1 MSRKFTYILRWCG
14 YGFLLMAG
22 LDILQSFVPLQISS
36 PLWGMATMS
45 NLVERVPIPILGFLF
60 VFWGEEEDRRI
71 WEEKFLPALLWLCL
85 GLGIVFLL
93 MMPSIAINT
102 FRIDRANTQQI
113 DRTLQQEEQ
122 QLGQLSNQ
130 INQANLEQLRAIA
143 TQLKSVGMAVNIDQP
158 QPQLK
163 ADILVQISNA
173 RTQMPDRAAALKNNQ
188 ILELSKK
195 SLKLFLGA
203 LIAGVLYLQIWR
215 HSSWIKKLN

>member
-1 MSRKFTYILRWCG
+1 MSRKFVYILRWCG

-22 LDILQSFVPLQISS
+22 FDVLQSFIPLQIAS

-60 VFWGEEEDRRI
+60 VFWGEEEERRI
-71 WEEKFLPALLWLCL
+71 WEEKFLPVLFWLCL
-85 GLGIVFLL
+85 VLGIIFLL
-93 MMPSIAINT
+93 MLPLTAINT
-102 FRIDRANTQQI
+102 FRIDQANTQQI
-113 DRTLQQEEQ
+113 DRTLQQQEQ
-122 QLGQLSNQ
+122 QIGQLSSQ

-143 TQLKSVGMAVNIDQP
+143 TQLKSVGVEINVEQP

-173 RTQMPDRAAALKNNQ
+173 RTQMPDRAATLKNNQ
-188 ILELSKK
+188 RLDLFKK

-215 HSSWIKKLN
+215 HSSWIRKLS